1 MAWLDKIL
9 QYVLSSHS
17 IGTDGWYN
25 NSPFLLES
33 RDQLSEGQ
41 EW

>member
-17 IGTDGWYN
+17 IGIDGWYN